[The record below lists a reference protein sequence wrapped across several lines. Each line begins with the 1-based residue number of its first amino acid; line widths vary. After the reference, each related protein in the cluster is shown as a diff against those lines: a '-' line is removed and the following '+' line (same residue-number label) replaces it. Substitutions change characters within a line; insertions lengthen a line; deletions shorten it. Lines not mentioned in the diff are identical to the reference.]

1 MWAATALP
9 AASTLNNY
17 CQHPAPQQQSD
28 LAVSTIDQWV
38 TESVIATC
46 QF

>member
-17 CQHPAPQQQSD
+17 CQHPAPQQQSA
-28 LAVSTIDQWV
+28 LAVSTIDPELRDV
-38 TESVIATC
+38 TDTAD
-46 QF
+46 